1 MQYPHQPGWRAQATS
16 ETSREAALAVRAK
29 AKPMMALIEEL
40 LAEGPASPEQLHAR
54 LSENGSRVLLT
65 SVRARVCQL
74 HKLGRVVD
82 TGRRSLGESLR
93 AKVIV
98 WRLAT
103 SAERAAFDSGKEV
116 ARGE

>member
-1 MQYPHQPGWRAQATS
+1 MQYPQQPGWRAQAS
-16 ETSREAALAVRAK
+16 GETSREAAIAARAK
-29 AKPMMALIEEL
+29 ARPMMALIEEL
-40 LAEGPASPEQLHAR
+40 LADGPASPEQLHAR
-54 LSENGSRVLLT
+54 LTEDGSRVLLT

-82 TGRRSLGESLR
+82 TGKRSLGESLR

-103 SAERAAFDSGKEV
+103 SEERAAFVAAKE
-116 ARGE
+116 AGHAA